1 VAFLKAVTGRGLTTS
16 IALELTDLGIMRWD
30 ADRNCIVAMFGDS
43 FSFGWGQDWRSP
55 TLACFDADF
64 NCIGTP
70 IRGSIAAA
78 PAQQLWEYG
87 HNNPDFSTVLP
98 CDFIRIGTTWH
109 VAVMLTKGLGNET
122 MTEFWQSQNLID
134 WTLSGFGF
142 PHPAS
147 DPCTTM
153 LSFDQFG
160 DDIYIVGT
168 HGLRRDGPIKMWKTL
183 ASAFPRG
190 YWEPCGVIRD
200 GRHGELCLRN
210 VQGQAVLSFF
220 NEAEYTQTALT
231 VAHPEDD
238 WGQANRLDYAT
249 GQDLPQLYGGYIA
262 PGSKLDEP
270 DGMTFMVSQWVT
282 ATNDPYH
289 VVAYTGTLPAK
300 GRKTE
305 GEKVAFT
312 ENGWPGL
319 PATEDM
325 LNWIVVPGTNV
336 KLQIQKGQPTQI
348 LTAFVADVNA
358 YIETVRDSDTAC
370 YTRENSVPTSNH
382 RSGTAIDIDW
392 ERHAF
397 HVKGT
402 FGEKLSPLRELLN
415 WYEGT
420 VFWGGDWTDP
430 IDEMHFQMGYNT
442 YNNPKT
448 ADFITRKIRADGFS
462 TYKREQT
469 MTETVVAS
477 ATATEKV
484 LQYNHSQ
491 QRVAQEKPW
500 DCGPASCQ
508 IVMDGLSIQM
518 SEDELIRALGTNEG
532 GTNTVEQALPI
543 LNQRAGD
550 GGKWVAQWMPND
562 PPRPDQVEALWHNV
576 KNSIDSGRGC
586 VLNFEVPSSNFPRGT
601 RGSASPQYRGGKIW
615 HYVACMGWAD
625 DGPGGR
631 HLWIADPGFPPFDK
645 GGYWMSLQQ
654 AATAI
659 PPHAYAYYAPSVAPT
674 MVRPAPQPA
683 PQPNVRPTVQPTA
696 VVAAPVG
703 DLGEFWAE
711 WSAIELSDPDSI
723 AHVIR
728 TAASNASPEVVHR
741 ARAVLAKVSRPALS
755 AALVQVDP
763 GLLKALI
770 GAQT

>member
-1 VAFLKAVTGRGLTTS
+1 MGFLRPVTGRGLTTS
-16 IALELTDLGIMRWD
+16 IALELTDLGILRYD
-30 ADRNCIVAMFGDS
+30 TDRNCIVGMFGDS
-43 FSFGWGQDWRSP
+43 FSFGWSQDWRSP
-55 TLACFDADF
+55 TLACFDTDF
-64 NCIGTP
+64 NCLGTP
-70 IRGSIAAA
+70 VRGGIASQ
-78 PAQQLWEYG
+78 PAKQLWEYG
-87 HNNPDFSTVLP
+87 HNNADFSTALP
-98 CDFIRIGTTWH
+98 CDFIRIGRTWH

-122 MTEFWQSQNLID
+122 MTEFWHSADLID

-142 PHPAS
+142 PHPAA

-168 HGLRRDGPIKMWKTL
+168 HGLRRDGPIKMWRTPAAL
-183 ASAFPRG
+183 FPRG
-190 YWEPCGVIRD
+190 YWEPLGVIRD

-210 VQGQAVLSFF
+210 VQGNAVLSFF
-220 NEAEYTQTALT
+220 DCGEYRQTALT

-238 WGQANRLDYAT
+238 WGQANAVDYVD
-249 GQDLPQLYGGYIA
+249 GQELPQLYGGYIS
-262 PGSKLDEP
+262 PDSKLNDP
-270 DGMTFMVSQWVT
+270 DGMKFLVSQWVT

-289 VVAYTGTLPAK
+289 VVAYSATLPAK
-300 GRKTE
+300 GETE
-305 GEKVAFT
+305 GDAVART

-319 PATEDM
+319 PATDDM
-325 LNWIVVPGTNV
+325 LNWVTVPGTNPPV

-348 LTAFVADVNA
+348 LKAFVADMNA
-358 YIETVRDSDTAC
+358 YIEPVRNQDTAC
-370 YTRENSVPTSNH
+370 FTRENSVRTSNH

-392 ERHAF
+392 DSHAF

-402 FGEKLSPLRELLN
+402 FGGKLPALRELLD

-442 YNNPKT
+442 YGNPKT

-462 TYKREQT
+462 TYRRKQT
-469 MTETVVAS
+469 MTDTVLAS
-477 ATATEKV
+477 ATPTEKV

-508 IVMDGLSIQM
+508 IVLDGLGINM
-518 SEDELIRALGTNEG
+518 SETELIRALGTNEG

-562 PPRPDQVEALWHNV
+562 PPRPDQVDALWHNV

-601 RGSASPQYRGGKIW
+601 RGSASPQYRGAKVW

-645 GGYWMSLQQ
+645 GGYWMSLHQ

-674 MVRPAPQPA
+674 MVRPAQ
-683 PQPNVRPTVQPTA
+683 QPTA
-696 VVAAPVG
+696 QPTAQVPVQPHLGMEVEWNAFLG
-703 DLGEFWAE
+703 DTD
-711 WSAIELSDPDSI
+711 AIL
-723 AHVIR
+723 
-728 TAASNASPEVVHR
+728 T
-741 ARAVLAKVSRPALS
+741 VLR
-755 AALVQVDP
+755 AALATDTATKNRAIKV
-763 GLLKALI
+763 LKVVPRDALEAV
-770 GAQT
+770 AQALKG